1 MTYPLDKDALQ
12 RFSAAL
18 ADATYAQ
25 PVEQDLTSTEDPD
38 PLDLTDPD
46 NSLADLIEQFR
57 TLEPTNPDFERAVDQ
72 AIEQVRAMSQADPGN
87 ADIEQALT
95 ALEQVASVRWKDVDP
110 MEVDDS
116 LLEVDESLLASGD
129 IEPTGPRW
137 AGVIGVEGE
146 MTGDGRLIEHG
157 ALKWEVPL
165 PLRHVSSDVGAHDGA
180 QVVGRILSV
189 ERLEDGRI
197 WGEGDFDAGSAIG
210 VEAYRQAREKLN
222 NGISMDLDDVAFEV
236 RVAAEV
242 GQMAE
247 GVVLADDGEQTQP
260 VETEVDE
267 DGRVTVQRIS
277 PDDEVR
283 VTTSGR
289 LRAATIVAI
298 PAFASARIEA
308 LSDESDTSDDT
319 SDDEPSDDDLAEM
332 VDWLLEDDPTLEEDA
347 EEVVAAASESFNWER
362 DGIIATLQNMSSHF
376 NWVDDVGGL
385 PRYIKRISKHLRRKG
400 MTKSHAIAT
409 AVNVVKK
416 MCATGDLNY
425 PGKQNANAG
434 SRAQACKAVAEWEA
448 KKAKAKATS
457 AQTVTA
463 SGPSRI
469 SEYRPP
475 AEWFDDPALSA
486 PTGLTITSD
495 GRVYGHL
502 AEWGTCHISHTT
514 QGQCLL
520 PPTTET
526 DYAYFHTGSVLTKD
540 GSERAVGR
548 ITLGTGHA
556 DEMASP
562 TEALR
567 HYDNTGTAA
576 AFVAAGEDAHGIWV
590 AGALAPG
597 LSEREKVLLRASP
610 LSGDWRRMGTNLEL
624 VAALAVNVA
633 GFPIPRVKGMVA
645 AGHMTSLIASG
656 MLTDEDTDTGSTPV
670 TQPEHTAP
678 DTLSPRELRYL
689 RTLADEMARKDVA
702 DMRRRVT
709 TSDLAVRRRR
719 AR

>member
-25 PVEQDLTSTEDPD
+25 PVEQDLTATEDPD

-72 AIEQVRAMSQADPGN
+72 AIEQVRAMSVADPGN
-87 ADIEQALT
+87 TDIEQALN

-116 LLEVDESLLASGD
+116 LLDVDESLLASGD

-197 WGEGDFDAGSAIG
+197 WGEGDFDSGSDIG
-210 VEAYRQAREKLN
+210 VEAYRQAREQLN

-247 GVVLADDGEQTQP
+247 GVVLAEDGEQTQP

-308 LSDESDTSDDT
+308 LSDDDSEQASAYEADTSDD
-319 SDDEPSDDDLAEM
+319 SDAEEQSDADLAEM

-347 EEVVAAASESFNWER
+347 EEVTAAARE
-362 DGIIATLQNMSSHF
+362 TF

-385 PRYIKRISKHLRRKG
+385 PRYIKRISKHLRAKG
-400 MTKSHAIAT
+400 KTKSHAIAI

-425 PGKQNANAG
+425 PGKQSANAG

-448 KKAKAKATS
+448 KKARAKATS

-495 GRVYGHL
+495 GRIYGHL

-633 GFPIPRVKGMVA
+633 GFPVPRVKGMVA

-656 MLTDEDTDTGSTPV
+656 MLTDEDAADTGDTPV

>member
-12 RFSAAL
+12 RFSTAL
-18 ADATYAQ
+18 QSVTYADA
-25 PVEQDLTSTEDPD
+25 PEQHDLASSEDPD

-46 NSLADLIEQFR
+46 AALAELVEQFR
-57 TLEPTNPDFERAVDQ
+57 TLKPEDPAFSRAVEQ
-72 AIEQVRAMSQADPGN
+72 AIGQVRAMSEADPGN
-87 ADIEQALT
+87 AEIEQALV
-95 ALEQVASVRWKDVDP
+95 ALEQVASVRWQDVDP
-110 MEVDDS
+110 LEVDDS

-165 PLRHVSSDVGAHDGA
+165 PLRRVGSDVGAHDGA
-180 QVVGRILSV
+180 EVVGRILAV
-189 ERLEDGRI
+189 ERRDNGII
-197 WGEGDFDAGSAIG
+197 WGSGDFDGGSG
-210 VEAYRQAREKLN
+210 VGTEAHRQVREQLN

-236 RVAAEV
+236 RVAGEV

-247 GVVLADDGEQTQP
+247 GVALAESSEGSQP
-260 VETEVDE
+260 APEVDD

-308 LSDESDTSDDT
+308 LSDDDAEQASAYEADTSDD
-319 SDDEPSDDDLAEM
+319 SDADEQSDADLAEM
-332 VDWLLEDDPTLEEDA
+332 VDWLLEDDPALDEDDEDA
-347 EEVVAAASESFNWER
+347 DAAASASE
-362 DGIIATLQNMSSHF
+362 TF

-400 MTKSHAIAT
+400 MTKGHAIAT

-416 MCATGDLNY
+416 MCATGDLNW
-425 PGKQNANAG
+425 PGKQDANAG

-448 KKAKAKATS
+448 KKARAKATS

-463 SGPSRI
+463 SAAARI

-475 AEWFDDPALSA
+475 AAWFDDPQLPG
-486 PTGLTITSD
+486 PTRIKITED
-495 GRVYGHL
+495 GRIYGHL
-502 AEWGTCHISHTT
+502 AEWGTCHISHTS

-526 DYAYFHTGSVLTKD
+526 DYAYFETGSVLTKE
-540 GSERAVGR
+540 GHEVAAGR

-562 TEALR
+562 AEALR

-576 AFVAAGEDAHGIWV
+576 AFVTAGEDEYGIWV

-597 LSEREKVLLRASP
+597 LSERQRVLLRASP
-610 LSGDWRRMGTNLEL
+610 LSGDWRRMGTSLEL

-633 GFPIPRVKGMVA
+633 GFPIPKVKGMVA
-645 AGHMTSLIASG
+645 AGHMTTLIASG
-656 MLTDEDTDTGSTPV
+656 MLTDTSV

-678 DTLSPRELRYL
+678 ATLSPREMRYL
-689 RTLADEMARKDVA
+689 RTLADEMARKEVA